1 MEKVSVCLG
10 GRDVQSRVREQLVV
24 NKVKSAGT
32 ATGEK
37 LWLLLRPENKSKN
50 RANDSDGAVRKA
62 AARGGCGRVLKHYR
76 HHHHHRRESSRRN
89 RMAAKLD
96 RAKGDSEKRKLETDG
111 CSGGTDNENA
121 GPPPLSL
128 SAPLPPF
135 CCFRSPDNEKK
146 KEPRGGGNGGS
157 ILIS

>member
-1 MEKVSVCLG
+1 MGRDKEKQSCNEMEKVSVCLG

-76 HHHHHRRESSRRN
+76 HHHHHHHRRESSRRN

-96 RAKGDSEKRKLETDG
+96 RAKGDSDKRKLETDG

-128 SAPLPPF
+128 TAPPPLLLF
-135 CCFRSPDNEKK
+135 PIA
-146 KEPRGGGNGGS
+146 G
-157 ILIS
+157 

>member
-1 MEKVSVCLG
+1 MCLG

-76 HHHHHRRESSRRN
+76 HHHHHHRRESSRRN

-128 SAPLPPF
+128 SAPSPPSAVSD
-135 CCFRSPDNEKK
+135 RRITKK
-146 KEPRGGGNGGS
+146 KKSQGKEEMADRF
-157 ILIS
+157 